1 MKRGVA
7 MGEGVKRELV
17 EGVEIGKHAQ
27 PPNMKRRLADERR
40 LFSAGHWLCFNGAV
54 GALHSM
60 HTLRWF
66 LVVILGI
73 GSACLLPAQKEQ
85 RQTLSDAQ
93 VEAIRE
99 AGIYPNDRLNLY
111 TKYVDEYAQR
121 IKGMSFRS
129 KSNARA
135 KKLDDQLQ
143 DMTSLMD
150 ELDANLEQ
158 YTDRKADVR
167 AALKK
172 LNDTSQE
179 WVRIL
184 NALAGEPSFDESRKE
199 AIESCEDL
207 ADDAKRL
214 LTEQTDYFNE
224 HKDQR
229 GQQRALPN

>member
-1 MKRGVA
+1 M
-7 MGEGVKRELV
+7 
-17 EGVEIGKHAQ
+17 Q
-27 PPNMKRRLADERR
+27 T
-40 LFSAGHWLCFNGAV
+40 S
-54 GALHSM
+54 
-60 HTLRWF
+60 RWF
-66 LVVILGI
+66 LVVIIGLGCA
-73 GSACLLPAQKEQ
+73 SLLPAQKEK
-85 RQTLSDAQ
+85 RQTLTDTQ

-99 AGIYPNDRLNLY
+99 AGIYPNDRLDLY

-129 KSNARA
+129 SSSARA
-135 KKLDDQLQ
+135 KKLDDQLE

-150 ELDANLEQ
+150 ELDTNLEE
-158 YTDRKADVR
+158 YTNRKADVR

-172 LNDTSQE
+172 LSDTAPE

-184 NALAGEPSFDESRKE
+184 NALAGEPAFDEARKE

-207 ADDAKRL
+207 NEDAKRL

-229 GQQRALPN
+229 GQQRALPD

>member
-1 MKRGVA
+1 M
-7 MGEGVKRELV
+7 
-17 EGVEIGKHAQ
+17 Q
-27 PPNMKRRLADERR
+27 
-40 LFSAGHWLCFNGAV
+40 
-54 GALHSM
+54 

-66 LVVILGI
+66 LIVILGI
-73 GSACLLPAQKEQ
+73 GSASLLPAQKEQ

-111 TKYVDEYAQR
+111 TKYVDEYAER
-121 IKGMSFRS
+121 IKGMSFRT

-135 KKLDDQLQ
+135 KQLDDQLQ

-167 AALKK
+167 TALKK
-172 LNDTSQE
+172 LNDTAPE

-207 ADDAKRL
+207 AEDAKRL

-229 GQQRALPN
+229 GQQRALPK

>member
-1 MKRGVA
+1 
-7 MGEGVKRELV
+7 
-17 EGVEIGKHAQ
+17 
-27 PPNMKRRLADERR
+27 
-40 LFSAGHWLCFNGAV
+40 
-54 GALHSM
+54 
-60 HTLRWF
+60 
-66 LVVILGI
+66 
-73 GSACLLPAQKEQ
+73 
-85 RQTLSDAQ
+85 
-93 VEAIRE
+93 
-99 AGIYPNDRLNLY
+99 
-111 TKYVDEYAQR
+111 
-121 IKGMSFRS
+121 
-129 KSNARA
+129 
-135 KKLDDQLQ
+135 
-143 DMTSLMD
+143 MD